1 MQSGDTKGNPQLENP
16 LQNKH
21 KQALPTSSTTQLHH
35 NVVTESIG
43 NDAVLWHFVE
53 HLQEHL
59 TVAQI
64 GTRIERG
71 VEGGGVGHRGSGET
85 VGDATGEFPEAA
97 RNGLEKLEG
106 LSGAIVNV
114 GGGEAAD
121 DGGPGLD
128 VGEVAGAEH
137 GPEDG
142 GGVEG
147 VAGVGGGDGEEAEAV
162 GVEAVELA
170 LMAEA
175 RDDGLG
181 AREARKTLLE
191 RELRDQA
198 A

>member
-1 MQSGDTKGNPQLENP
+1 MENP

-71 VEGGGVGHRGSGET
+71 VEGSGVGHRGG
-85 VGDATGEFPEAA
+85 GDAAGEFPEAA
-97 RNGLEKLEG
+97 RDGLEKLEG
-106 LSGAIVNV
+106 LGGAVVDV
-114 GGGEAAD
+114 GGGEAAN

-147 VAGVGGGDGEEAEAV
+147 VAGVGSGDGEEAEAV

-181 AREARKTLLE
+181 ARDARKTLLE